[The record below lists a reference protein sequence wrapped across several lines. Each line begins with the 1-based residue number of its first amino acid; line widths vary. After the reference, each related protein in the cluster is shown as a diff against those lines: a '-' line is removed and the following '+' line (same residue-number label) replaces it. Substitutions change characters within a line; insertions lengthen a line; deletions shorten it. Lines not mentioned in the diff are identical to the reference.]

1 MVSIL
6 THAVFITKE
15 SMMDF
20 LLFKGIKMPFNHL
33 LIQLRHLN
41 IFSSTLKKRN
51 DHKIIC
57 NLEIFCPLLVH
68 PSFKE
73 RKKER
78 KKL

>member
-20 LLFKGIKMPFNHL
+20 LLFKGIKMPFHHL
-33 LIQLRHLN
+33 LIQPKDLN

-51 DHKIIC
+51 DHKNDLQPGNILSSIST
-57 NLEIFCPLLVH
+57 
-68 PSFKE
+68 SFI
-73 RKKER
+73 
-78 KKL
+78 

>member
-6 THAVFITKE
+6 THAVFMTKE

-33 LIQLRHLN
+33 LIQLRDLN
-41 IFSSTLKKRN
+41 TLSSTLKKRN
-51 DHKIIC
+51 DHKMIC

-68 PSFKE
+68 PLFKKG
-73 RKKER
+73 KKE
-78 KKL
+78 KL